1 MKTDDFDFE
10 LPLELIAQSPIL
22 KRDES
27 KLLVMDRKTGEIKHE
42 HFYNIISYLN
52 KGDVLVLNDTKVIP
66 ARLFGIKEET
76 EAHIEVLLLYSAIM
90 QPPLD
95 SPFPYESSFFPF
107 FRAPLYS
114 VPLCF

>member
-42 HFYNIISYLN
+42 HFYNIISKIINYLYKN
-52 KGDVLVLNDTKVIP
+52 LILVLKLRHKLKLII
-66 ARLFGIKEET
+66 LY
-76 EAHIEVLLLYSAIM
+76 LLSI
-90 QPPLD
+90 
-95 SPFPYESSFFPF
+95 
-107 FRAPLYS
+107 
-114 VPLCF
+114 VK